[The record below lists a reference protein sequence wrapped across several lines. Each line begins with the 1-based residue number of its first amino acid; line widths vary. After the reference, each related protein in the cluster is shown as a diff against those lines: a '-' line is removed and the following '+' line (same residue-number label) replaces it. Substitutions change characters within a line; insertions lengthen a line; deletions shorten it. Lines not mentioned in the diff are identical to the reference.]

1 LKIEISQLSFYTIIG
16 ILPFER
22 KHPQPVIVDV
32 SFEYDFKNGEFIDYS
47 KVSAKI
53 EKMMKENKYKLIE
66 DALLDIKQELKKKYK
81 IKKLKLSIKKPNILD
96 NAIVGVSI

>member
-1 LKIEISQLSFYTIIG
+1 MKIEISELTFYTIIG

-22 KHPQPVIVDV
+22 KTPQKVIIDL

-53 EKMMKENKYKLIE
+53 EKMMQKNKYELIE
-66 DALLDIKQELKKKYK
+66 DALLEIKKELKRKYK
-81 IKKLKLSIKKPNILD
+81 IKKLQLSIKKPTILD
-96 NAIVGVSI
+96 NCIVGVSL

>member
-1 LKIEISQLSFYTIIG
+1 MKIEIFELSFDTIIG

-22 KHPQPVIVDV
+22 KTPQRVIIDL

-53 EKMMKENKYKLIE
+53 EKMMQKNKYKLIE
-66 DALLDIKQELKKKYK
+66 DALLDIKKELKKKYK
-81 IKKLKLSIKKPNILD
+81 IKKLKLSIKKPNIL
-96 NAIVGVSI
+96 NNCIVGVSI

>member
-1 LKIEISQLSFYTIIG
+1 MKVEISQLSFYTIIG

-22 KHPQPVIVDV
+22 KHPQPVVIDL

-47 KVSAKI
+47 KVAAQI
-53 EKMMKENKYKLIE
+53 EDMMKENKYKLIE
-66 DALLDIKQELKKKYK
+66 DALLDIKKQLKNKYK

-96 NAIVGVSI
+96 NCVVGVSI